1 MIRESPQTHQ
11 EVKKIEKISEAEER
25 AFEVLL
31 PRHKEQAVRMEDF
44 ASVQGFGRAV
54 IKKDRYNVAQKKI
67 RIREMGTEPSKKAKL
82 LEAILAEQI
91 ELSDWFGSD
100 ALTIIPAEYDD
111 LYNGVDLAVEFEKDT
126 KPTYTALGIDI
137 TSSAGSITKKLAIIK
152 AYILRGDLGRIK
164 YFKSERDNL
173 PPRQIQGIPQL
184 VIGTNKDLIKQL
196 SELWLAVNRER
207 IYKEQSYTG
216 LSVEAVQ
223 SQKEKM
229 RRAKEELATHRVQ
242 VLLLKEI
249 QIQLETFAKFSRKK
263 DIPDVAEKFE
273 FLLHLISSII
283 AEKKITPD
291 DERKNEEDEVYK
303 ELRTGLMDF
312 ELL

>member
-1 MIRESPQTHQ
+1 LKREFLQTQQ
-11 EVKKIEKISEAEER
+11 EVKKVEKISEAEEK

-31 PRHKEQAVRMEDF
+31 PRHRGQAVKMEDF
-44 ASVQGFGRAV
+44 VNVQGFGKDV
-54 IKKDRYNVAQKKI
+54 VKKDRYNVAQKKI

-100 ALTIIPAEYDD
+100 ALTIIPTEYDD
-111 LYNGVDLAVEFEKDT
+111 LYNGVDLAIEFEKDT
-126 KPTYTALGIDI
+126 KPTYAALGVDV
-137 TSSAGSITKKLAIIK
+137 TSSAGSIIKKLAIIK

-184 VIGTNKDLIKQL
+184 VIGTNKDLIKEL

-207 IYKEQSYTG
+207 IQKKQAYTG
-216 LSVEAVQ
+216 LSMEAIQ

-229 RRAKEELATHRVQ
+229 HRAKEDLATHRVQ

-249 QIQLETFAKFSRKK
+249 QVQLEVFAKFSRKNT
-263 DIPDVAEKFE
+263 PDVVEKFE
-273 FLLHLISSII
+273 SLLRLISSII
-283 AEKKITPD
+283 EEKEITPEN
-291 DERKNEEDEVYK
+291 ERKNEDDEVYK
-303 ELRTGLMDF
+303 QLRISLVDF
-312 ELL
+312 ESL